1 MFKTQI
7 ILQNLKIKILYQ
19 YIGKNISKLL
29 SKYYFFPTVFFVY
42 SCAPQSNETIKI
54 VNIFC
59 KTSGQNIIE
68 NNKTFTIKSDANFF
82 KSYEKIND
90 KKFNNANLII
100 QSNIKSRGG
109 YSLNLNKIVE
119 NKIYFFEITPPE
131 KTPTITVINYPYC
144 EIELNIIPNNLEVI
158 IER

>member
-1 MFKTQI
+1 MQI

-19 YIGKNISKLL
+19 HIGKNVSKLL
-29 SKYYFFPTVFFVY
+29 NKYYFFPIIFFLY
-42 SCAPQSNETIKI
+42 SCTPQSNETIKVI
-54 VNIFC
+54 NIFC

-68 NNKTFTIKSDANFF
+68 NNKNFITKSDANFF

-90 KKFNNANLII
+90 KKFSNSNFIV
-100 QSNIKSRGG
+100 QSDEKRRGG
-109 YSLNLNKIVE
+109 YSLNLNKIVR
-119 NKIYFFEITPPE
+119 NKIYFFETSPQE
-131 KTPTITVINYPYC
+131 RTATIAVINYPYC